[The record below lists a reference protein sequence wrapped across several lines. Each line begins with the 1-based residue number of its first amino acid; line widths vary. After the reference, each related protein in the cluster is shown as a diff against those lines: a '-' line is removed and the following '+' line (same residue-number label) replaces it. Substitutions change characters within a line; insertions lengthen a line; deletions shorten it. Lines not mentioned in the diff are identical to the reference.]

1 MDGFTYHNI
10 FETKG
15 IEYLAIIIFFL
26 ILVPFWIFLNKKSG
40 INQKIKSTLGVLTA
54 SAIKIPQG
62 VFFSRNHTWAFL
74 EKKGTAKVGVDDMI
88 IQLTGRVKF
97 EKVIDE
103 GMTVQKGDEL
113 ATFSSS
119 GKSLK
124 IFSPISG
131 TVTEKNNVLFE
142 YPETVTEDPYNSGWV
157 CRIKPFK
164 WVEETNSYY
173 LAEKANEWT
182 TKEMERFRDFLSG
195 AISKYSGDPEKVIL
209 QTGGELRE
217 KPLSDQPAAIW
228 SDFQNQFLDYK

>member
-142 YPETVTEDPYNSGWV
+142 Y
-157 CRIKPFK
+157 
-164 WVEETNSYY
+164 
-173 LAEKANEWT
+173 
-182 TKEMERFRDFLSG
+182 
-195 AISKYSGDPEKVIL
+195 
-209 QTGGELRE
+209 
-217 KPLSDQPAAIW
+217 
-228 SDFQNQFLDYK
+228 